1 MLDPEYTRC
10 GIGLSRALSGDGSSD
25 VLLVE
30 VFALEG
36 GQF

>member
-1 MLDPEYTRC
+1 MLDPAYTRC
-10 GIGLSRALSGDGSSD
+10 GIGLSRTISGAGNSD

-36 GQF
+36 P